1 MIYNSFRSYLYEMT
15 ARDAIAD
22 IKKLK
27 IPKDISKLSR
37 SQAQQKCPEV
47 LKFYDEL
54 IDTIRKSSYT
64 KSIDF
69 IDDIIKEPKLKF
81 LLSLGFGGNFANL
94 NLNINQAVLPVQTLV
109 PTQNEIGLGES
120 LDFIIGA
127 AKNFKPANIDVCFDD
142 EKTGVII
149 KRPIV
154 TFNHNFIVDGHH
166 RWSQI
171 YITNPNA
178 NIKVINITGQLTV
191 IALLKAI
198 QSTIGSNTGN
208 LNLKKVQGKNIFKI
222 RNCP

>member
-69 IDDIIKEPKLKF
+69 IDDIIKEPKLKL
-81 LLSLGFGGNFANL
+81 LLSLGFGGNFASL
-94 NLNINQAVLPVQTLV
+94 NLNPTINTNSPSLTRRFRSRSALVPFSYVLYTLRNSINLPV
-109 PTQNEIGLGES
+109 S
-120 LDFIIGA
+120 LLF
-127 AKNFKPANIDVCFDD
+127 
-142 EKTGVII
+142 
-149 KRPIV
+149 
-154 TFNHNFIVDGHH
+154 
-166 RWSQI
+166 
-171 YITNPNA
+171 
-178 NIKVINITGQLTV
+178 LTV
-191 IALLKAI
+191 PQLHFFFFPYYRPLFHGKCYRNV
-198 QSTIGSNTGN
+198 TN
-208 LNLKKVQGKNIFKI
+208 LRKKTFPNV
-222 RNCP
+222 